1 VLKVKTTF
9 ALALA
14 LALTSGLAG
23 CGGTGDDGDDTDPP
37 VEPYPS
43 WGVPISGG
51 TLLVMADRRHAVAAD
66 PDRDRVVVADV
77 DAGTVV
83 HTIALSPGDE
93 PGRVVEDGAGRV
105 HVALR
110 RGGALVTI
118 DPLAGT
124 VVARRAVCAEPR
136 GVAWD
141 AATDLVHVAC
151 TDGQLVTFAAAGGDA
166 TRRLQLDR
174 DLRDVVVAGDR
185 LVVTRFRTV
194 GILTVDAA
202 GTVVGRTAPPIAQR
216 PAFVATPDNPEG
228 VTDSVAAV
236 AWRAIALP
244 DGRVVIS
251 HQRHVEAPL
260 GTGTSEDGDG
270 YGGPGGGCGV
280 SPIETA
286 LTVVSPDGVPR
297 SIPPLLVGPLAVDV
311 AMSPAGELISVA
323 VAGTGTVHTFWAGA
337 LAITDDQP
345 CPPTEAE
352 AMPTIHDRLG
362 APTSIAYVDDGR
374 IAIFYPESPALV
386 VQGITGGG
394 SEPLRMIRL
403 PGEVGYDAGRE
414 TFHMTTSAGLACA
427 SCHPEGRD
435 DGQVWSFD
443 VLGERRTQSVAGN
456 ILARAPYHW
465 TGDQVDL
472 DMLIS
477 VVFQGRMGGE
487 PRSLAQREALGRWLD
502 RIPAPAPIVGAVEA
516 IERGRALFESAEVG
530 CAACHNG
537 PLYTNNQKFD
547 VGTGELV
554 KVPSLRGIA
563 ARPPFLHTGCAP
575 TLEARLTD
583 PCGGG
588 DRHGVTSQLT
598 AEQRADLVTF
608 LESL

>member
-1 VLKVKTTF
+1 MKVMTT
-9 ALALA
+9 
-14 LALTSGLAG
+14 LALTVGLAG
-23 CGGTGDDGDDTDPP
+23 CGGTGDDDVDPP

-51 TLLVMADRRHAVAAD
+51 TLLVMADGRHAVAAD
-66 PDRDRVVVADV
+66 PDRDRIVTVDL
-77 DAGTVV
+77 DAGGGVV
-83 HTIALSPGDE
+83 ETIALSPGDE

-110 RGGALVTI
+110 RGGAIATI

-124 VVARRAVCAEPR
+124 VAARRAVCAEPR
-136 GVAWD
+136 GLAWD
-141 AATDLVHVAC
+141 PATDLLHVAC

-174 DLRDVVVAGDR
+174 DLRDVVVTGDR
-185 LVVTRFRTV
+185 LVVTRFRTA

-202 GTVVGRTAPPIAQR
+202 GAVIGRTAPPIVQR
-216 PAFVATPDNPEG
+216 QSFVTTDDDPDGLADAVP
-228 VTDSVAAV
+228 AV

-251 HQRHVEAPL
+251 HQRRLDIAL
-260 GTGTSEDGDG
+260 GTGTSDDSAG
-270 YGGPGGGCGV
+270 YGNPGGCGA
-280 SPIETA
+280 SPIEAT
-286 LTVVSPDGVPR
+286 LTVMPPDGVPR
-297 SIPPLLVGPLAVDV
+297 ATPPLFVGPLPVDI
-311 AMSPAGELISVA
+311 ALSPSGDLISVA
-323 VAGTGTVHTFWAGA
+323 IAGRGTVHTFTAGVFGRA
-337 LAITDDQP
+337 DDQP
-345 CPPTEAE
+345 CPTFEFEVTPE
-352 AMPTIHDRLG
+352 IDDRLG

-374 IAIFYPESPALV
+374 LAIFYPEAPAIV
-386 VQGITGGG
+386 VHAVAGAGARTIA
-394 SEPLRMIRL
+394 L
-403 PGEVGYDAGRE
+403 PGGVGYDAGRE

-435 DGQVWSFD
+435 DGQVWDFD
-443 VLGERRTQSVAGN
+443 VLGSRRTQSVAGN

-465 TGDQVDL
+465 TGDQADL
-472 DMLIS
+472 DMLIAE
-477 VVFQGRMGGE
+477 VFEGRMGGE
-487 PRSLAQREALGRWLD
+487 WRSQAQREALGRWLD
-502 RIPAPAPIVGAVEA
+502 RIPAPAPILGDPEA
-516 IERGRALFESAEVG
+516 ISRGQALFESAEVG
-530 CAACHNG
+530 CIACHNG

-554 KVPSLRGIA
+554 KVPSLRGVA

-575 TLEARLTD
+575 TLDARLTD

-598 AEQRADLVTF
+598 AEQRADLVAF